1 MGNTVT
7 MTRSKQIAFLIGLF
21 FASFSTMFIIAGS
34 GVFTGAAVAEF
45 NGMAYF
51 GLVFTLESL
60 ARCVVLPLAGKL
72 GDIYGR
78 KQLFLGSVICYV
90 VATLVCGFSTG
101 IWMFIIGRI
110 LMGLTWG
117 LFYANTFA
125 MVTDVFDPSESP
137 RMLGFL
143 QSVGIAAMILAG
155 PGSGVIMDLLNWRYI
170 FYTSIPFLLISCLLV
185 TKFMPHKQ
193 KSGQKPVLDIKG
205 AIFTAL
211 ALTPLSLALA
221 LGGSKYEWASPQII
235 GMLIVTIIFVFLLI
249 AVERKASDPIFP
261 ISILK
266 NRNYMM
272 VLLISALFVTISGSG
287 NYLPTYAQ
295 STLNTSATMSG
306 FLNMPSMVI
315 GFFVASIVG
324 NHIAKTGKYK
334 RILTWFTVS
343 ALISTAMY
351 FTLSSSTSIV
361 FIMIISAI
369 MGICQG
375 INQVAP
381 NTYPT
386 SVLPPSM
393 VGTGIA
399 FMSFVQTFA
408 NTVCN
413 SIYGAILNTG
423 MENVFHSTI
432 LFAILMMVG
441 LVLYKERKTE
451 TSHALHI

>member
-1 MGNTVT
+1 
-7 MTRSKQIAFLIGLF
+7 
-21 FASFSTMFIIAGS
+21 
-34 GVFTGAAVAEF
+34 
-45 NGMAYF
+45 
-51 GLVFTLESL
+51 
-60 ARCVVLPLAGKL
+60 
-72 GDIYGR
+72 
-78 KQLFLGSVICYV
+78 
-90 VATLVCGFSTG
+90 
-101 IWMFIIGRI
+101 
-110 LMGLTWG
+110 
-117 LFYANTFA
+117 
-125 MVTDVFDPSESP
+125 
-137 RMLGFL
+137 
-143 QSVGIAAMILAG
+143 
-155 PGSGVIMDLLNWRYI
+155 
-170 FYTSIPFLLISCLLV
+170 
-185 TKFMPHKQ
+185 MPHKQ
-193 KSGQKPVLDIKG
+193 KSEQKPVLDIKG

-249 AVERKASDPIFP
+249 AVERNASDPIFP

-272 VLLISALFVTISGSG
+272 VLFISALFVTISGSG

-324 NHIAKTGKYK
+324 NHIAKTGRYK
-334 RILTWFTVS
+334 GILTWFTVA

-351 FTLSSSTSIV
+351 LTLSSSTSIV
-361 FIMIISAI
+361 FIMVISAI

-399 FMSFVQTFA
+399 FMSFGQIFA
-408 NTVCN
+408 NTVSN

-423 MENVFHSTI
+423 FENVFHSTI

-451 TSHALHI
+451 SRHSLHI